1 MENKQTK
8 LEEML
13 LLDEDFRENF
23 MKRHKFRELFP
34 NFQKGDFLDLT
45 NPFPDKIVNSEVS
58 IMEELGI
65 ETFEDPNSIENYTN
79 R

>member
-45 NPFPDKIVNSEVS
+45 KSFPDKIINSEIN
-58 IMEELGI
+58 IMEELGLQ
-65 ETFEDPNSIENYTN
+65 EPNAFVDHYDGT

>member
-45 NPFPDKIVNSEVS
+45 KSFPDKIINSE
-58 IMEELGI
+58 INILEELGI